1 MITTPGTP
9 DKPSFQL
16 HAYLEHG
23 HLVIHFKTN
32 DDDSVMVTTY
42 VVSMGKIETDRDRI
56 RDEIDEIFTG
66 AEFYEPGQVVI
77 SGTEDAAEI
86 IESLLPHIRF
96 NRPANCTQLRP
107 VRVRGSMPCTTER
120 SNFSVGL
127 RRHTSR

>member
-1 MITTPGTP
+1 TKTKTLPPSEPGKASDNKPLRETMITTPGTP
-9 DKPSFQL
+9 DEPSFQL

-96 NRPANCTQLRP
+96 NRP
-107 VRVRGSMPCTTER
+107 VKK
-120 SNFSVGL
+120 
-127 RRHTSR
+127 